1 MRITLFSFFRL
12 DDHRYHVPWH
22 RLRITLAGNLE
33 SGAATF
39 SFPFEIE
46 TGRNDL
52 RCILQG
58 VALQVHDHRFQ
69 GLSFDTNHRCQD
81 RLLHVDRSAR
91 AQKSDPP
98 PGTELSS
105 RSLNKNTAIYF
116 IYLN

>member
-12 DDHRYHVPWH
+12 DDHRHHVPWH
-22 RLRITLAGNLE
+22 CMRITLTGNLE
-33 SGAATF
+33 AGAATF

-46 TGRNDL
+46 AGRNDL
-52 RCILQG
+52 CRICQG

-91 AQKSDPP
+91 GQKSDPP
-98 PGTELSS
+98 AGTQLSS
-105 RSLNKNTAIYF
+105 PLSNQNSVHYF
-116 IYLN
+116 NY